1 MEDKNI
7 TVVLGSDHG
16 GFKAKEI
23 VKTHLIN
30 CGYNVIDVGTNSS
43 ESCNY
48 AYFAL
53 EAAKK
58 VSKNEAQFGIL
69 ICNSGEGVSIAA
81 NKVKGVRCG
90 IGYND
95 DVARLIRQHNDCNMV
110 SFGASFMSIED
121 ILRRVDIFLN
131 TDFEGGRHCLRVNTF
146 VEYENNN

>member
-16 GFKAKEI
+16 GFKAKDI

-58 VSKNEAQFGIL
+58 VSKNEKRVYKNID
-69 ICNSGEGVSIAA
+69 CVN
-81 NKVKGVRCG
+81 VR
-90 IGYND
+90 ISD
-95 DVARLIRQHNDCNMV
+95 
-110 SFGASFMSIED
+110 
-121 ILRRVDIFLN
+121 
-131 TDFEGGRHCLRVNTF
+131 
-146 VEYENNN
+146 

>member
-16 GFKAKEI
+16 GFKAKDI

-69 ICNSGEGVSIAA
+69 ICNSGEGGSSA
-81 NKVKGVRCG
+81 
-90 IGYND
+90 
-95 DVARLIRQHNDCNMV
+95 LIRLKALD
-110 SFGASFMSIED
+110 
-121 ILRRVDIFLN
+121 
-131 TDFEGGRHCLRVNTF
+131 
-146 VEYENNN
+146 VELVIMMM

>member
-16 GFKAKEI
+16 GFKAKDI

-95 DVARLIRQHNDCNMV
+95 DVARLIIIVR
-110 SFGASFMSIED
+110 
-121 ILRRVDIFLN
+121 
-131 TDFEGGRHCLRVNTF
+131 
-146 VEYENNN
+146 